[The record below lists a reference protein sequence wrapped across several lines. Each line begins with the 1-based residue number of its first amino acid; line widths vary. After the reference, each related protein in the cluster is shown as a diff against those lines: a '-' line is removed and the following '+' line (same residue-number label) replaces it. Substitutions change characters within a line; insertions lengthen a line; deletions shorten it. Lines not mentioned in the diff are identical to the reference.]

1 MPRLWL
7 RAIPIR
13 AVPPVVRW
21 WRGGESNSKLV
32 TTTDKSSRICLLCG
46 GMLIVLGERDLCHV
60 RGHVGLWVDVRVA
73 RGFWG
78 VGTGLIDV
86 LMFTVHSRCVVKR
99 RADPDTDIAI
109 MDTAQAL

>member
-60 RGHVGLWVDVRVA
+60 RGCGFVGGRVLLEA
-73 RGFWG
+73 SGVWG
-78 VGTGLIDV
+78 LG
-86 LMFTVHSRCVVKR
+86 
-99 RADPDTDIAI
+99 
-109 MDTAQAL
+109 